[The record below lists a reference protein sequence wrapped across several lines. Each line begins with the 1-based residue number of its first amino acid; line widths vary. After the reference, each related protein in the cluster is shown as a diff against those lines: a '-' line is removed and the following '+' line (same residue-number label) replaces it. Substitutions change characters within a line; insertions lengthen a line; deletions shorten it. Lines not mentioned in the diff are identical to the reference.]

1 MHLVHPMMQRAL
13 SVLTRR
19 RYPGS
24 GSEVSRWT
32 VRLGSVPDGAEAV
45 ALLSVEELGVNQLR
59 ETFHRWVRT
68 VALPVRDGEFDEP
81 LPHASA
87 RTLRGACGSEDA
99 IDRIL
104 ADDVLEEMRAELR
117 RWLRNYTNELT
128 ECFRR
133 RLRADG
139 EAAR

>member
-45 ALLSVEELGVNQLR
+45 VLRCMQFSMARSVQFSMVIDTTAMDQL
-59 ETFHRWVRT
+59 
-68 VALPVRDGEFDEP
+68 
-81 LPHASA
+81 
-87 RTLRGACGSEDA
+87 
-99 IDRIL
+99 
-104 ADDVLEEMRAELR
+104 
-117 RWLRNYTNELT
+117 
-128 ECFRR
+128 
-133 RLRADG
+133 
-139 EAAR
+139 